1 MGLNFGHYLLI
12 LFSMLFLHIVD
23 DYYLQGILAK
33 LKQKSWWEK
42 NAPDPL
48 YRNDYICALAVHA
61 FSWSFVITLPW
72 FIIAFL
78 SLDTGLIIFL
88 ILSYLGN
95 TFIHAFVDHLKA
107 NTRDINLLKDQQI
120 HFYQIIATWTILTLS
135 YIMK

>member
-12 LFSMLFLHIVD
+12 LFLMLFLHVVD

-33 LKQKSWWEK
+33 LKQKSWWEE
-42 NAPDPL
+42 NAPNSL
-48 YRNDYICALAVHA
+48 YKNDYICALAVHA

-88 ILSYLGN
+88 ILGYLCN
-95 TFIHAFVDHLKA
+95 TFIHALVDHMKA
-107 NTRDINLLKDQQI
+107 NEQVINLLKDQQI
-120 HFYQIIATWTILTLS
+120 HFYQIITTWVILTLS
-135 YIMK
+135 YII

>member
-12 LFSMLFLHIVD
+12 LFSMLFLHVVD

-33 LKQKSWWEK
+33 LKQKSWWEE

-88 ILSYLGN
+88 ILGYLCN
-95 TFIHAFVDHLKA
+95 TFIHAFVDDMKA
-107 NTRDINLLKDQQI
+107 NAKIINLCEDQKI
-120 HFYQIIATWTILTLS
+120 HLCQIIITWIILVLS
-135 YIMK
+135 YII

>member
-12 LFSMLFLHIVD
+12 LFSMLFLHVVD

-33 LKQKSWWEK
+33 LKQKSWWEE

-48 YRNDYICALAVHA
+48 YRNDYICALVVHA

-88 ILSYLGN
+88 ILGYLCN
-95 TFIHAFVDHLKA
+95 TFIHAFVDHMKA
-107 NTRDINLLKDQQI
+107 NAQSISLLEDQQV
-120 HFYQIIATWTILTLS
+120 HFYQIITSWVILTLS
-135 YIMK
+135 YAI